1 MNKKTGTLLRQ
12 LAFPMLL
19 MLLCYINLQYMHYT
33 VLMDKYSL
41 TTFSYVEN
49 IFHTLADVCLFFL
62 PPTFPDQKED
72 ISFLYSL
79 CPHHASYYCQRAVQ
93 QILLYI
99 YATCIVWRGQ

>member
-41 TTFSYVEN
+41 TG
-49 IFHTLADVCLFFL
+49 FFN
-62 PPTFPDQKED
+62 
-72 ISFLYSL
+72 
-79 CPHHASYYCQRAVQ
+79 
-93 QILLYI
+93 
-99 YATCIVWRGQ
+99 